1 MSGAT
6 RRGHRPRAGTL
17 GQSRGGDPH
26 EGPAA
31 GGDGSLLAAIA
42 AGKLDPHLPALARAI
57 DARLHLLHTIES
69 IDALAGL
76 VVGDHVRINHHARP
90 RYLEG
95 LHATVIDL
103 DDRAATISLQ
113 RPIGRFASGK
123 IRCPPLVLDRLGP
136 GPG

>member
-1 MSGAT
+1 MSGTT
-6 RRGHRPRAGTL
+6 RRGHQPRAAALEPPRAGDSHD
-17 GQSRGGDPH
+17 GS
-26 EGPAA
+26 AA
-31 GGDGSLLAAIA
+31 GADGSLLAAVA
-42 AGKLDPHLPALARAI
+42 AGNLDPHLPALARAI

-76 VVGDHVRINHHARP
+76 VVGDQVRINHHARP

-95 LHATVIDL
+95 LHATIVDL
-103 DDRAATISLQ
+103 DDQVATISLS

-136 GPG
+136 GLS